1 MSKASAGGVL
11 PLLFRKGL
19 TTVNAPPFRHLVAP
33 LFVVLCAALPVA
45 AQAPPV
51 PEPPAKA
58 SAAAPPPPQV
68 VPTGPTLPAD
78 YVVGAEDVLAIVFW
92 REREMSSDVMV
103 RPDGRISL
111 PLLNDVDVAGLTPD
125 QIRER
130 VTDMARKFVEE
141 PSATVVVKQINSRK
155 VYITGNVERP
165 GPFPLLR
172 PTTILQLISL
182 AGGLKE
188 FAKAGDIVVVRTEG
202 DQQATYQF
210 NYDEIKNRKNLTQ
223 NILLKPGDTV
233 IVP

>member
-1 MSKASAGGVL
+1 MTPTYRHIAAAS
-11 PLLFRKGL
+11 LLL
-19 TTVNAPPFRHLVAP
+19 
-33 LFVVLCAALPVA
+33 LCAAVPLA
-45 AQAPPV
+45 AQSANASEPARALPSAPPAPAPASTV
-51 PEPPAKA
+51 PAGPAL
-58 SAAAPPPPQV
+58 
-68 VPTGPTLPAD
+68 PTD
-78 YVVGAEDVLAIVFW
+78 YVVGPEDVLSVVFW
-92 REREMSSDVMV
+92 REREMSSDVLV

-111 PLLNDVDVAGLTPD
+111 PLLNDVEVAGLTPD
-125 QIRER
+125 QVRER
-130 VTDMARKFVEE
+130 VIELAKKFVEE

-188 FAKAGDIVVVRTEG
+188 FAKSGDIVVVRVDGT
-202 DQQATYQF
+202 QQATFPF
-210 NYDEIKNRKNLTQ
+210 NYDDVKNRKSLSQ

>member
-1 MSKASAGGVL
+1 LIVL
-11 PLLFRKGL
+11 
-19 TTVNAPPFRHLVAP
+19 
-33 LFVVLCAALPVA
+33 AALPAA
-45 AQAPPV
+45 AQTSKDTDAKGTEPSKSAPAATSASPSAPP
-51 PEPPAKA
+51 A
-58 SAAAPPPPQV
+58 

-78 YVVGAEDVLAIVFW
+78 YVVGPEDVLSVVFW
-92 REREMSSDVMV
+92 REREMSADVLV

-111 PLLNDVDVAGLTPD
+111 PLLNDVEVAGLTPD
-125 QIRER
+125 QVRER
-130 VTDMARKFVEE
+130 VIEGAKKFVEE

-188 FAKAGDIVVVRTEG
+188 FAKSGDIVVVRVDG
-202 DQQATYQF
+202 AQQATFPF
-210 NYDEIKNRKNLTQ
+210 NYDDVKNRKNLAQ

>member
-1 MSKASAGGVL
+1 MSPRYRHIAAA
-11 PLLFRKGL
+11 LLL
-19 TTVNAPPFRHLVAP
+19 L
-33 LFVVLCAALPVA
+33 LCAAVPLA
-45 AQAPPV
+45 AQAPTASQPAK
-51 PEPPAKA
+51 PAPGAPPAT
-58 SAAAPPPPQV
+58 AAAPAVPP
-68 VPTGPTLPAD
+68 GPALPAD
-78 YVVGAEDVLAIVFW
+78 YVVGPEDVLSVVIW
-92 REREMSSDVMV
+92 REREMSSDVLV

-111 PLLNDVDVAGLTPD
+111 PLLNDVEVAGLTPD
-125 QIRER
+125 QVRER
-130 VTDMARKFVEE
+130 VIELAKKFVEE

-188 FAKAGDIVVVRTEG
+188 FAKSGDIVVVRVDG
-202 DQQATYQF
+202 AQQATFPF
-210 NYDEIKNRKNLTQ
+210 NYDDLKNRKSLSQ

>member
-1 MSKASAGGVL
+1 MS
-11 PLLFRKGL
+11 PRFR
-19 TTVNAPPFRHLVAP
+19 LVAVAS
-33 LFVVLCAALPVA
+33 LLVFCAAWLAA
-45 AQAPPV
+45 AQAPKT
-51 PEPPAKA
+51 PEPAKPAPSA
-58 SAAAPPPPQV
+58 SAPA
-68 VPTGPTLPAD
+68 VPAGPALPAD
-78 YVVGAEDVLAIVFW
+78 YVVGAEDVLSVVFW
-92 REREMSSDVMV
+92 RERDMSADVLV

-111 PLLNDVDVAGLTPD
+111 PLLNDVEVAGLTPD
-125 QIRER
+125 QVRER
-130 VTDMARKFVEE
+130 VTELARKFVEE

-188 FAKAGDIVVVRTEG
+188 FAKSGDIVVVRVDG
-202 DQQATYQF
+202 AQQATFPF
-210 NYDEIKNRKNLTQ
+210 NYDDVKNRKNLTQ